1 MTKDF
6 AEDCGSI
13 VKMYCSGVISY
24 TSVKVL
30 KTPRSSVK
38 FYGNQVRQENP
49 QKISDVLNLSIFGTL
64 MFHES
69 SHVYTYTCIP
79 PKKPKTKRKRLML
92 IHGPRSRIK
101 SRHRKS

>member
-13 VKMYCSGVISY
+13 VKMYCSGVISSD
-24 TSVKVL
+24 TKCQSAQ
-30 KTPRSSVK
+30 TPKSSVR

-69 SHVYTYTCIP
+69 SHVYLYLHTP
-79 PKKPKTKRKRLML
+79 
-92 IHGPRSRIK
+92 
-101 SRHRKS
+101 